1 MGQRELRLAGV
12 RFILGFDFVYE
23 IVKGISRKIANMKRT
38 LNSWCGG
45 RGGDRAPPSTF
56 VMVSRRV
63 AASGRQVRWAR

>member
-38 LNSWCGG
+38 LNSGVVVEEETVPL
-45 RGGDRAPPSTF
+45 RACLS
-56 VMVSRRV
+56 
-63 AASGRQVRWAR
+63 W

>member
-38 LNSWCGG
+38 LNSGVVVEEETVLL
-45 RGGDRAPPSTF
+45 RARLS
-56 VMVSRRV
+56 
-63 AASGRQVRWAR
+63 W

>member
-38 LNSWCGG
+38 LNSGVVVEEETVPL
-45 RGGDRAPPSTF
+45 RARLS
-56 VMVSRRV
+56 
-63 AASGRQVRWAR
+63 W